1 MGFGKSAKKTYMSA
15 KKKAFGD
22 RGVKGRYYRV
32 GAVKGLQNL
41 AKDVEMIKSRLNVE
55 KKHKDR
61 DVITYPVG
69 QVNQNS
75 DGALA
80 MDITPVIAQGT
91 DSDERVGNSL
101 KLTGITLPM
110 SLTQMDENRGDRRV
124 RITLLRVKAA
134 DNGVSAQ
141 EALEQ
146 VWDTNPLTGLRDF
159 NAPRAFRNSKSDGIS
174 VLRSMVCYVPAPNTA
189 NAEGAGSVDT
199 ERMVK
204 NLRLSVKLQDILR
217 FEQSSDTY
225 PQGIRYI
232 IVFQANAG
240 NVNTSA
246 NSTLD
251 VPVTYQKTGL
261 TLRLGQRNWWV
272 DN

>member
-1 MGFGKSAKKTYMSA
+1 MGWKSTGREIERKVFGKGGAKRRYGIGKGKGGFKFA
-15 KKKAFGD
+15 K
-22 RGVKGRYYRV
+22 
-32 GAVKGLQNL
+32 L
-41 AKDVEMIKSRLNVE
+41 AADLEMVKSRLNVE

-69 QVNQNS
+69 QVNNNT

-80 MDITPVIAQGT
+80 MDITPVISQGT

-101 KLTGITLPM
+101 KLTGISLPM
-110 SLTQMDENRGDRRV
+110 SLTQMIENRGDRRV

-146 VWDTNPLTGLRDF
+146 VWDVNPLTGLRDF
-159 NAPRAFRNSKSDGIS
+159 NAPRAFRNSKNDGIS
-174 VLRSMVCYVPAPNTA
+174 VLRSMTCYIPAPA
-189 NAEGAGSVDT
+189 AASAEGNAVDT
-199 ERMVK
+199 ECMVK
-204 NLRLSVKLQDILR
+204 NLRFSVKLQDILR

-225 PQGIRYI
+225 PQGIRYV

-240 NVNTSA
+240 NVNSST

-251 VPVTYQKTGL
+251 VPVTFKSTGL
-261 TLRLGQRNWWV
+261 TLRLSQRNWWV